1 MIKAFFLIFE
11 PVGAWNRIGMAN
23 RKISTILAFYLLPMM
38 LIVAVVEGYGLVAFG
53 RARPPFGQIRT
64 YSVQEAFQYEG
75 AQMVLMAIVIMLS
88 AYIVKAFGE
97 TFRSRNT
104 YTQTFTVVAYA
115 LSPLFLLRLLDVIPT
130 ISLWVFWGM
139 GIVLVAKTLYIGV
152 PRIME
157 PDPPHAYGLFFMT
170 ALLIALATAGERAIS
185 WGYLAGKYAPVSE
198 VIKHLLKRFHL
209 GQ

>member
-1 MIKAFFLIFE
+1 
-11 PVGAWNRIGMAN
+11 
-23 RKISTILAFYLLPMM
+23 
-38 LIVAVVEGYGLVAFG
+38 
-53 RARPPFGQIRT
+53 
-64 YSVQEAFQYEG
+64 
-75 AQMVLMAIVIMLS
+75 MVLMAIVIMLS